1 MIGFLEDYNEQTIRN
16 KELAEA
22 KQKTKYDAL
31 TGLYNRETFVDK
43 VQHGL
48 KQKIADDSQ
57 GIFALLLLDLD
68 HFKEINDTFGHIV
81 GDELLC
87 DTAKTL
93 KAVIRSSDLAGRLG
107 GDEFVVFLKG
117 VLNEEALCKCVD
129 KIKEALTKIYEK
141 EEKQV
146 AVSVSI
152 DIALAEGEESFRELY
167 ERADQAL
174 YQVKRHGRNGY
185 AIWNEDEKKA

>member
-81 GDELLC
+81 GDELWETSC
-87 DTAKTL
+87 CVIQL
-93 KAVIRSSDLAGRLG
+93 KL
-107 GDEFVVFLKG
+107 
-117 VLNEEALCKCVD
+117 
-129 KIKEALTKIYEK
+129 
-141 EEKQV
+141 
-146 AVSVSI
+146 
-152 DIALAEGEESFRELY
+152 
-167 ERADQAL
+167 
-174 YQVKRHGRNGY
+174 
-185 AIWNEDEKKA
+185 